1 MLGPKYISEPGDLS
15 TGKIWLDSGLWM
27 SIIPSQMSAG
37 TLYLVSTPIGNLSDM
52 SFRAIEILKSV
63 SIIAAEDTRH
73 TGLLLAHY
81 GIKNQLTSYHDFNKN
96 SRAPQLIEEL
106 MAGKSVAVVCD
117 AGTPGISD
125 PAYLLVNLA
134 SKNDI
139 EIVPI
144 PGPTA
149 FVAALTVSGL
159 PTDRFV
165 YEGFLPVKSGKRA
178 KRLQLLKDE
187 SRTMIFYES
196 PYRVL
201 KTLDAM
207 YEILG
212 DRRVSFSRELTKKF
226 EETKRGKISE
236 LKEQLQGKSIK
247 GEFVLVVA
255 GKAEESGSE

>member
-1 MLGPKYISEPGDLS
+1 
-15 TGKIWLDSGLWM
+15 
-27 SIIPSQMSAG
+27 MSAG

-81 GIKNQLTSYHDFNKN
+81 EIKNQLTSYHDFNKN
-96 SRAPQLIEEL
+96 LRAPRLIEEL

-117 AGTPGISD
+117 AGTPGVSD

-134 SKNDI
+134 IQNSI

-165 YEGFLPVKSGKRA
+165 FEGFLPVKSGKRG
-178 KRLQLLKDE
+178 KRLQFLKDE

-207 YEILG
+207 YEIFG
-212 DRRVSFSRELTKKF
+212 DRRISVSRELTKKF

-236 LKEQLQGKSIK
+236 LKEQLGGKSIK

-255 GKAEESGSE
+255 GKGEESGTE